1 MTTFNSFSNTLPDPT
16 IAITD
21 AGNIDSSGA
30 YGPGFSGVN
39 FRENASSQVSR
50 TNSGRGIHRQQ
61 ENHYWSFDIK
71 YHPMTRD
78 DFDVIDSFLSTR
90 NSRLNPF
97 FVSLPQYFKSKNT
110 VLATYAST
118 NDIITSSSYSPGIG
132 NMLVSSPYPAKPGDM
147 FNIYDPADI
156 NHLKTYKVTR
166 VETNTLYQAG
176 STQPTASQIRL
187 HFTPPLQRF
196 TTVGAKLIFTKPK
209 FRVMLVG
216 DVRDYDLNTE
226 GLYQYSMSCEEI
238 LP

>member
-1 MTTFNSFSNTLPDPT
+1 MTTFTEFSNTLPDPS

-21 AGNIDSSGA
+21 AGNIDSSGT
-30 YGPGFSGVN
+30 YGPGFSGLS
-39 FRENASSQVSR
+39 FKENASSQVSR
-50 TNSGRGIHRQQ
+50 TNSGRGVHRQQ
-61 ENHYWSFDIK
+61 ESHFWSFDIK

-97 FVSLPQYFKSKNT
+97 FVSLPQYFKSKNPT
-110 VLATYAST
+110 LATFAAS
-118 NDIITSSSYSPGIG
+118 NSIDIPVSYSPGVNAI
-132 NMLVSSPYPAKPGDM
+132 LATIPFSPKPGDM
-147 FNIYDPADI
+147 FNIYDPTDI
-156 NHLKTYKVTR
+156 NHLKTYKVTA
-166 VETNTLYQAG
+166 VETNTYYKAG
-176 STQPTASQIRL
+176 TAQPPAGQNRI